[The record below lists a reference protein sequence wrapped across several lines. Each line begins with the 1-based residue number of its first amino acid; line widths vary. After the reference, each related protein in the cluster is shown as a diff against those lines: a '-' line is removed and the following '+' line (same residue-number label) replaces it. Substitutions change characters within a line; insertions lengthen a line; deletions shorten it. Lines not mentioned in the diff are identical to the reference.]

1 MTDDLTLDPGLGNV
15 LFDVWLL
22 SRVTTARLDGA
33 LSGSELDAEEFAI
46 YSILLSN
53 DSGTT
58 PSTLARWTSAP
69 PTTVSSYVKRFER
82 RGHVRRVADPAD
94 GRSYRLVL
102 TAEGRQTHADA
113 AEGFLPI
120 LAEVTDQL
128 DDAAATHHH
137 LLALRD
143 AIDPETPSGSQQK

>member
-22 SRVTTARLDGA
+22 SRITTARLDAA
-33 LSGSELDAEEFAI
+33 LRDSGLDADEFAI

-53 DSGTT
+53 HDGTT
-58 PSTLARWTSAP
+58 PSTLARWTAAP
-69 PTTVSSYVKRFER
+69 PTTVSSYIKRFER
-82 RGHVRRVADPAD
+82 RGHVRRIPDPTD
-94 GRSYRLVL
+94 GRSYRVVL
-102 TAEGRQTHADA
+102 TAAGQQAHSAA

-120 LAEVTDQL
+120 LTQVTDEL
-128 DDAAATHHH
+128 DDIAATHRH

-143 AIDPETPSGSQQK
+143 AIDTGTPE